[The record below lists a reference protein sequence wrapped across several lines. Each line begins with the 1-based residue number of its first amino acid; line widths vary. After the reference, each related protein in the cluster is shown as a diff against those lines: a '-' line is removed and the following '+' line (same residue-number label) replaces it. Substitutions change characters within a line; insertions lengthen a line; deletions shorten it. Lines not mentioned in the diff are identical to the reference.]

1 MKTKLLYYLF
11 FMIIL
16 MSCQDKENLLNEET
30 DTTPA
35 GLMATPS
42 KVVEINEPDISL
54 NGDYCATVSINDPE
68 AKSASK
74 HNLTVKV
81 EKGYLK
87 EIRNEDHTV
96 IQDFR
101 GVFFN
106 DDRFTE
112 FQSNGLEYRISILA
126 TLEECY
132 SGELKG
138 FSVRCNGITQKGKQC
153 KNRTL
158 HESKLCAHHRE

>member
-1 MKTKLLYYLF
+1 MKTKLCYYLF
-11 FMIIL
+11 CLIIL
-16 MSCQDKENLLNEET
+16 MSCQDKAVRPNEDTET
-30 DTTPA
+30 TLV

-42 KVVEINEPDISL
+42 NVVAVNEPDVSL

-68 AKSASK
+68 AKNASK
-74 HNLTVKV
+74 HNLTIKV

-96 IQDFR
+96 MQDFQ

-106 DDRFTE
+106 EDRFTE
-112 FQSNGLEYRISILA
+112 FQTNGLEYRISILA

-138 FSVRCNGITQKGKQC
+138 FSVRCNGITQKGSQC

-158 HESKLCAHHRE
+158 HASKLCPHHRD